1 MRNMLQ
7 QQKNLASMGSRHY
20 LSTAPQPLLMRS
32 MLQQQKNLASMGSR
46 RYEATAPQPLL
57 MRSMLQQQRNL
68 ASMGN
73 RRYGATARQPVYLSD
88 ASLPPLKPLAAPAPL
103 PTLPEQ
109 NIEVLHPEWPQK
121 VLGLYILLADD
132 SEEGFESN
140 ADWNPEL
147 FDWQQEASNVLFF

>member
-1 MRNMLQ
+1 
-7 QQKNLASMGSRHY
+7 
-20 LSTAPQPLLMRS
+20 
-32 MLQQQKNLASMGSR
+32 MGSR

-57 MRSMLQQQRNL
+57 MRSMLQQEKNLASMGSRRYEATAPQPLIMRSMLQQQRNL

-73 RRYGATARQPVYLSD
+73 RRYEATARLPVD
-88 ASLPPLKPLAAPAPL
+88 LPAAKPAPAPL
-103 PTLPEQ
+103 PTLAEQ
-109 NIEVLHPEWPQK
+109 NIQVVHPEWPNK

-147 FDWQQEASNVLFF
+147 FDWQQEASNFLFFTFIHPDTMEIPPLVAMPT